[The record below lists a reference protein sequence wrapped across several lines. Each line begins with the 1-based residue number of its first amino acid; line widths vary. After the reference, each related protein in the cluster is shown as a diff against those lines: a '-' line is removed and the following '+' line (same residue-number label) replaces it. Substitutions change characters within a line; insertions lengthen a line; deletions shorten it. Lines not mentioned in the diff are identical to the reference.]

1 MLTPAQ
7 RHFQKVMAE
16 RRGQADEESDI
27 QRTAH
32 EQILHRLRM
41 DLSRLSGVQSEETKA
56 EMKKS
61 MLPEYEGWIEG
72 TLDGDSGRQDEV
84 ITRLMVWAIDC
95 RDYALAL
102 RLGRYVVRHGLTL
115 PDNFNRTAATFLT
128 EEMSKPLLTL
138 AAADADADLSSG
150 IAVLDEVAGI
160 VADSD
165 MPDVVRAKL
174 CKARG
179 LARRGATDITAKAEA
194 LALFREALTRN
205 PNAGVKKRL
214 QRLPVKLRS
223 CLRIAARVKVTRPAP
238 TKLTVLLIPSLK
250 KAPPPAQQVK
260 RRRVKPR
267 LRRQQAKRQNA
278 SLPARKRINDFGPVR
293 QAARVDICP
302 YTVF

>member
-7 RHFQKVMAE
+7 RHFQRVMAE

-61 MLPEYEGWIEG
+61 MLPEYDGWIEG

-128 EEMSKPLLTL
+128 EEMSKPVLTL
-138 AAADADADLSSG
+138 AAADADADLSAST
-150 IAVLDEVAGI
+150 AVLDEVADI

-174 CKARG
+174 CKARA
-179 LARRGATDITAKAEA
+179 LARRGATDITTKAEA

-205 PNAGVKKRL
+205 PNAGVKKEIATLAREVKKL
-214 QRLPVKLRS
+214 SADSGTGEGDSASTDKTDGTADPVPEKRATAS
-223 CLRIAARVKVTRPAP
+223 AAGKATTRKPTTRAATGKTTKRKPA
-238 TKLTVLLIPSLK
+238 SQK
-250 KAPPPAQQVK
+250 K
-260 RRRVKPR
+260 
-267 LRRQQAKRQNA
+267 N
-278 SLPARKRINDFGPVR
+278 
-293 QAARVDICP
+293 
-302 YTVF
+302 

>member
-7 RHFQKVMAE
+7 KHFQRVMAE

-128 EEMSKPLLTL
+128 EEMSKPVLTL
-138 AAADADADLSSG
+138 AAADADADLSAST
-150 IAVLDEVAGI
+150 AVLDEVAKI

-174 CKARG
+174 CKARA
-179 LARRGATDITAKAEA
+179 LARRGATDITTKAEA

-205 PNAGVKKRL
+205 PNAGVKKEIATLAREVKKL
-214 QRLPVKLRS
+214 SADGGTGEGGAASTDKTDGTVEPVPEKTITAS
-223 CLRIAARVKVTRPAP
+223 AAGKAATRKTTPKTATGKATKRKPA
-238 TKLTVLLIPSLK
+238 SQK
-250 KAPPPAQQVK
+250 K
-260 RRRVKPR
+260 
-267 LRRQQAKRQNA
+267 N
-278 SLPARKRINDFGPVR
+278 
-293 QAARVDICP
+293 
-302 YTVF
+302 

>member
-16 RRGQADEESDI
+16 RRGHADEESDI

-150 IAVLDEVAGI
+150 VAVLDEVAEI

-174 CKARG
+174 CKARA
-179 LARRGATDITAKAEA
+179 LARRGATDITTKAEA

-205 PNAGVKKRL
+205 PNAGVKKEIATLARDVKKL
-214 QRLPVKLRS
+214 SAVGGTGEGDAASTDKTDGTDEPVTEKTITAS
-223 CLRIAARVKVTRPAP
+223 AAAKATVRKARTPTATGKAIKRKPA
-238 TKLTVLLIPSLK
+238 SQK
-250 KAPPPAQQVK
+250 K
-260 RRRVKPR
+260 
-267 LRRQQAKRQNA
+267 N
-278 SLPARKRINDFGPVR
+278 
-293 QAARVDICP
+293 
-302 YTVF
+302 

>member
-150 IAVLDEVAGI
+150 VAVLDEVAEI

-205 PNAGVKKRL
+205 PNAGVKKEIATLAREVKKL
-214 QRLPVKLRS
+214 SADSGTGEGDSASTDKTDGTADPVPEKS
-223 CLRIAARVKVTRPAP
+223 ATASAAGKATTRKTTTKTATGKATKRKPA
-238 TKLTVLLIPSLK
+238 SQK
-250 KAPPPAQQVK
+250 K
-260 RRRVKPR
+260 
-267 LRRQQAKRQNA
+267 N
-278 SLPARKRINDFGPVR
+278 
-293 QAARVDICP
+293 
-302 YTVF
+302 

>member
-138 AAADADADLSSG
+138 AAADADAGLSSG
-150 IAVLDEVAGI
+150 IAVLDEVAEI

-174 CKARG
+174 CKARA
-179 LARRGATDITAKAEA
+179 LARRGATDITTKAEA

-205 PNAGVKKRL
+205 PNAGVKKEIATLAREVKKL
-214 QRLPVKLRS
+214 SADGGTGEGDAASTDKTDGTAEPVPEKTTTAS
-223 CLRIAARVKVTRPAP
+223 AAG
-238 TKLTVLLIPSLK
+238 
-250 KAPPPAQQVK
+250 KAT
-260 RRRVKPR
+260 
-267 LRRQQAKRQNA
+267 
-278 SLPARKRINDFGPVR
+278 ARKTTTK
-293 QAARVDICP
+293 AATGKATKRKP
-302 YTVF
+302 ASQKKN

>member
-7 RHFQKVMAE
+7 RHFQRVMAE

-32 EQILHRLRM
+32 EQILHRMRM

-128 EEMSKPLLTL
+128 EEMSKPVLTL
-138 AAADADADLSSG
+138 AAADADADLSAST
-150 IAVLDEVAGI
+150 AVLDEVADI

-174 CKARG
+174 CKARA
-179 LARRGATDITAKAEA
+179 LARRGATDITTKAEA

-205 PNAGVKKRL
+205 PNAGVKKEIATLAREVKKL
-214 QRLPVKLRS
+214 SADSGTGEGDAASTDKTDGTADPVPEKS
-223 CLRIAARVKVTRPAP
+223 ATASAAGKATTRKTTTRAASGKATKRKPA
-238 TKLTVLLIPSLK
+238 SQK
-250 KAPPPAQQVK
+250 K
-260 RRRVKPR
+260 
-267 LRRQQAKRQNA
+267 N
-278 SLPARKRINDFGPVR
+278 
-293 QAARVDICP
+293 
-302 YTVF
+302 

>member
-7 RHFQKVMAE
+7 RHFQRVMAE

-150 IAVLDEVAGI
+150 IAVLDEVADI

-174 CKARG
+174 CKARA
-179 LARRGATDITAKAEA
+179 LSRRGATDITTKAEA

-205 PNAGVKKRL
+205 PNAGVKKEIATLAREVKKL
-214 QRLPVKLRS
+214 SADGGTDEGEAASTNKTDGTAEPVPEKTTTAS
-223 CLRIAARVKVTRPAP
+223 AAD
-238 TKLTVLLIPSLK
+238 
-250 KAPPPAQQVK
+250 KAT
-260 RRRVKPR
+260 
-267 LRRQQAKRQNA
+267 
-278 SLPARKRINDFGPVR
+278 ARKTTTK
-293 QAARVDICP
+293 AATGKATKRKP
-302 YTVF
+302 ASQKKN

>member
-7 RHFQKVMAE
+7 KHFQKVMAE

-84 ITRLMVWAIDC
+84 ITRLIVWAIDC
-95 RDYALAL
+95 RDYALAM

-115 PDNFNRTAATFLT
+115 PDNFNRTAATFMT

-150 IAVLDEVAGI
+150 IAVLDEVADI

-174 CKARG
+174 CKARA
-179 LARRGATDITAKAEA
+179 LARRGATDITTKAEA

-205 PNAGVKKRL
+205 PNAGVKKEIATLARDVKKL
-214 QRLPVKLRS
+214 SADGGAGEGDAASTDKTDGTAEPVPEKS
-223 CLRIAARVKVTRPAP
+223 TTASAAG
-238 TKLTVLLIPSLK
+238 
-250 KAPPPAQQVK
+250 KAT
-260 RRRVKPR
+260 
-267 LRRQQAKRQNA
+267 
-278 SLPARKRINDFGPVR
+278 ARKTTTKTATGKATKRKPASQKKN
-293 QAARVDICP
+293 
-302 YTVF
+302 

>member
-7 RHFQKVMAE
+7 KYFQKVMAE
-16 RRGQADEESDI
+16 RRGQADEESNI

-128 EEMSKPLLTL
+128 EEVSKPVLTL
-138 AAADADADLSSG
+138 AAADADADLSAST
-150 IAVLDEVAGI
+150 AVLDEVAEI

-174 CKARG
+174 CKARA
-179 LARRGATDITAKAEA
+179 LARRGATDITTKAEA

-205 PNAGVKKRL
+205 PNAGVKKEIATLAREVKKL
-214 QRLPVKLRS
+214 SADDGTGEGGAASTDKTDGTVEPVPEKTTTAS
-223 CLRIAARVKVTRPAP
+223 AAGKAATRKTTPKTATGKA
-238 TKLTVLLIPSLK
+238 TKRKPVSQK
-250 KAPPPAQQVK
+250 K
-260 RRRVKPR
+260 
-267 LRRQQAKRQNA
+267 N
-278 SLPARKRINDFGPVR
+278 
-293 QAARVDICP
+293 
-302 YTVF
+302 

>member
-7 RHFQKVMAE
+7 RHFQRVMAE
-16 RRGQADEESDI
+16 RRGQADEVSDI

-174 CKARG
+174 CKARA

-205 PNAGVKKRL
+205 PNAGVKKEIATLAREVKKL
-214 QRLPVKLRS
+214 SADSGTGEGDSASTDKTDGTADPVPEKS
-223 CLRIAARVKVTRPAP
+223 ATASAAGKATTRKTTTRAATGKTTKRKPA
-238 TKLTVLLIPSLK
+238 SQK
-250 KAPPPAQQVK
+250 K
-260 RRRVKPR
+260 
-267 LRRQQAKRQNA
+267 N
-278 SLPARKRINDFGPVR
+278 
-293 QAARVDICP
+293 
-302 YTVF
+302 

>member
-7 RHFQKVMAE
+7 KHFQRVMAE

-128 EEMSKPLLTL
+128 EEMSKPVLTL
-138 AAADADADLSSG
+138 AAADADADLSAST
-150 IAVLDEVAGI
+150 AVLDEVSEI

-174 CKARG
+174 CKARA
-179 LARRGATDITAKAEA
+179 LARRGATDITTKAEA

-205 PNAGVKKRL
+205 PNAGVKKEIATLAREVKKL
-214 QRLPVKLRS
+214 SAGGGTGEGGAASTDKTDGTVEPVPEKTITAS
-223 CLRIAARVKVTRPAP
+223 AAGKAATRKTTPKTATGKATKRKPA
-238 TKLTVLLIPSLK
+238 SQK
-250 KAPPPAQQVK
+250 K
-260 RRRVKPR
+260 
-267 LRRQQAKRQNA
+267 N
-278 SLPARKRINDFGPVR
+278 
-293 QAARVDICP
+293 
-302 YTVF
+302 

>member
-84 ITRLMVWAIDC
+84 ITRMMVWAIDC

-128 EEMSKPLLTL
+128 EEVSKPLLTL

-150 IAVLDEVAGI
+150 VAVLDEVAEI

-174 CKARG
+174 CKARA
-179 LARRGATDITAKAEA
+179 LARRGATDITSKAEA

-205 PNAGVKKRL
+205 PNAGVKKEIATLARE
-214 QRLPVKLRS
+214 VKKLS
-223 CLRIAARVKVTRPAP
+223 ADDGTGEGDAASTDKTDGTAEPAP
-238 TKLTVLLIPSLK
+238 EKATIASAAAKATVRKARTPAATGKATKRKPASQK
-250 KAPPPAQQVK
+250 K
-260 RRRVKPR
+260 
-267 LRRQQAKRQNA
+267 N
-278 SLPARKRINDFGPVR
+278 
-293 QAARVDICP
+293 
-302 YTVF
+302 

>member
-102 RLGRYVVRHGLTL
+102 RMGRYVVRHGLTL

-128 EEMSKPLLTL
+128 EEMSKPVLTL
-138 AAADADADLSSG
+138 AAADADADLSAST
-150 IAVLDEVAGI
+150 AVLDEVAEI

-174 CKARG
+174 CKARA

-205 PNAGVKKRL
+205 PNAGVKKEIATLAREVKKL
-214 QRLPVKLRS
+214 SADSGTGESDAASTDKTDVTAEPVPEKS
-223 CLRIAARVKVTRPAP
+223 TTASAAGKATTRKTMTRAATGKATKRKPA
-238 TKLTVLLIPSLK
+238 SQK
-250 KAPPPAQQVK
+250 K
-260 RRRVKPR
+260 
-267 LRRQQAKRQNA
+267 N
-278 SLPARKRINDFGPVR
+278 
-293 QAARVDICP
+293 
-302 YTVF
+302 

>member
-95 RDYALAL
+95 RDYVLVMK
-102 RLGRYVVRHGLTL
+102 LGRYVVRHGLTL

-128 EEMSKPLLTL
+128 EEMSKPVLTL
-138 AAADADADLSSG
+138 AAADADADLSAST
-150 IAVLDEVAGI
+150 AVLDEVAEI

-174 CKARG
+174 CKARA
-179 LARRGATDITAKAEA
+179 LARRGATDITTKAEA

-205 PNAGVKKRL
+205 PNAGVKKEIATLAREVKKL
-214 QRLPVKLRS
+214 SADSGTGEGDTASTDKTDGTAEPVPEKTTTAS
-223 CLRIAARVKVTRPAP
+223 AAG
-238 TKLTVLLIPSLK
+238 
-250 KAPPPAQQVK
+250 KAT
-260 RRRVKPR
+260 
-267 LRRQQAKRQNA
+267 
-278 SLPARKRINDFGPVR
+278 ARKTTTKTATGKATKRKPASQKKN
-293 QAARVDICP
+293 
-302 YTVF
+302 

>member
-138 AAADADADLSSG
+138 AAADADADLSAST
-150 IAVLDEVAGI
+150 AVLDEVAEI

-174 CKARG
+174 CKARA
-179 LARRGATDITAKAEA
+179 LARRGATDITTKAEA

-205 PNAGVKKRL
+205 PNAGVKKEIATLAREVKKL
-214 QRLPVKLRS
+214 SADDGTGENETASTDKTDGTAEPVPEKATTAS
-223 CLRIAARVKVTRPAP
+223 AAD
-238 TKLTVLLIPSLK
+238 
-250 KAPPPAQQVK
+250 KAT
-260 RRRVKPR
+260 
-267 LRRQQAKRQNA
+267 
-278 SLPARKRINDFGPVR
+278 ARKTTTK
-293 QAARVDICP
+293 AATGKATKRKP
-302 YTVF
+302 ASQKKN

>member
-7 RHFQKVMAE
+7 RHFQRVMAE

-61 MLPEYEGWIEG
+61 MLPEYDGWIEG

-102 RLGRYVVRHGLTL
+102 RLGRYVVRYGLTL

-128 EEMSKPLLTL
+128 EEMSKPVLTL
-138 AAADADADLSSG
+138 AAADADADLSAST
-150 IAVLDEVAGI
+150 AVLDEVADI

-174 CKARG
+174 CKARA
-179 LARRGATDITAKAEA
+179 LARRGATDITTKAEA

-205 PNAGVKKRL
+205 PNAGVKKEIATLAREVKKL
-214 QRLPVKLRS
+214 SADSGTGEGDSASTDKTDGTADPVPEKS
-223 CLRIAARVKVTRPAP
+223 ATASAAGKATTRKTTTRAATGKTTKRKPA
-238 TKLTVLLIPSLK
+238 SQK
-250 KAPPPAQQVK
+250 K
-260 RRRVKPR
+260 
-267 LRRQQAKRQNA
+267 N
-278 SLPARKRINDFGPVR
+278 
-293 QAARVDICP
+293 
-302 YTVF
+302 

>member
-61 MLPEYEGWIEG
+61 MLPDYEGWIEG

-95 RDYALAL
+95 RDHALAL

-128 EEMSKPLLTL
+128 EEMSKPVLTL
-138 AAADADADLSSG
+138 AAADADADLSAST
-150 IAVLDEVAGI
+150 AVLDEVAEI

-174 CKARG
+174 CKARA
-179 LARRGATDITAKAEA
+179 LSRRGATDITTKAEA

-205 PNAGVKKRL
+205 PNAGVKKEIATLAREVKKL
-214 QRLPVKLRS
+214 SADGGTDEGGAASTGESDGTAEPVPEKTTTAS
-223 CLRIAARVKVTRPAP
+223 AAAKATVRKARTPAATGKA
-238 TKLTVLLIPSLK
+238 TKCKPASQK
-250 KAPPPAQQVK
+250 K
-260 RRRVKPR
+260 
-267 LRRQQAKRQNA
+267 N
-278 SLPARKRINDFGPVR
+278 
-293 QAARVDICP
+293 
-302 YTVF
+302 

>member
-128 EEMSKPLLTL
+128 EEVSKPLLTL

-150 IAVLDEVAGI
+150 VAVLDEVAEI

-174 CKARG
+174 CKARA
-179 LARRGATDITAKAEA
+179 LARRGATDITTKAEA

-205 PNAGVKKRL
+205 PNAGVKKEIATLAREVKKL
-214 QRLPVKLRS
+214 SADGGTGEGDTASTDKTDGTAEPVPEKS
-223 CLRIAARVKVTRPAP
+223 TTASAAG
-238 TKLTVLLIPSLK
+238 
-250 KAPPPAQQVK
+250 KAT
-260 RRRVKPR
+260 
-267 LRRQQAKRQNA
+267 
-278 SLPARKRINDFGPVR
+278 ARKTTTKTATGKATKRKPASQKKN
-293 QAARVDICP
+293 
-302 YTVF
+302 

>member
-72 TLDGDSGRQDEV
+72 TLDGDNGRQDEV

-128 EEMSKPLLTL
+128 EEVSKPLLTL

-150 IAVLDEVAGI
+150 VAVLDEVADI

-174 CKARG
+174 CKARA
-179 LARRGATDITAKAEA
+179 LARRGATDITTKAEA

-205 PNAGVKKRL
+205 PNAGVKKEIATLARE
-214 QRLPVKLRS
+214 VKKLS
-223 CLRIAARVKVTRPAP
+223 ADGGTDEDDAGSTDKTDGTAETVPEKTTAASAAGKATARNTTTKTATGKATKRKPA
-238 TKLTVLLIPSLK
+238 SQK
-250 KAPPPAQQVK
+250 K
-260 RRRVKPR
+260 
-267 LRRQQAKRQNA
+267 N
-278 SLPARKRINDFGPVR
+278 
-293 QAARVDICP
+293 
-302 YTVF
+302 

>member
-174 CKARG
+174 CKARA
-179 LARRGATDITAKAEA
+179 LARRGATDITTKAEA

-205 PNAGVKKRL
+205 PNAGVKKEIATLAREVKKL
-214 QRLPVKLRS
+214 SADDGTGEGDTASTDKTDGTAEPVPEK
-223 CLRIAARVKVTRPAP
+223 IATASAAGNAP
-238 TKLTVLLIPSLK
+238 TRKTTTKTVTGKATKRKPASQK
-250 KAPPPAQQVK
+250 K
-260 RRRVKPR
+260 
-267 LRRQQAKRQNA
+267 N
-278 SLPARKRINDFGPVR
+278 
-293 QAARVDICP
+293 
-302 YTVF
+302 

>member
-205 PNAGVKKRL
+205 PNAGVKKEIATLAREVKKL
-214 QRLPVKLRS
+214 SADSGTGEGDSASTDNTDGTADPVPEKS
-223 CLRIAARVKVTRPAP
+223 ATASAAGKATTRKTTTKTATGKATKRKPA
-238 TKLTVLLIPSLK
+238 SQK
-250 KAPPPAQQVK
+250 K
-260 RRRVKPR
+260 
-267 LRRQQAKRQNA
+267 N
-278 SLPARKRINDFGPVR
+278 
-293 QAARVDICP
+293 
-302 YTVF
+302 

>member
-95 RDYALAL
+95 RDYVLVMK
-102 RLGRYVVRHGLTL
+102 LGRYVVRHGLTL

-128 EEMSKPLLTL
+128 EEMSKSLLTL

-150 IAVLDEVAGI
+150 IAVLDEVADI

-174 CKARG
+174 CKARA
-179 LARRGATDITAKAEA
+179 LARRGATDITTKAEA

-205 PNAGVKKRL
+205 PNAGVKKEIATLAREVKKL
-214 QRLPVKLRS
+214 SADSGTGEGDAASTDKTDGTAEPVPEKTTTAS
-223 CLRIAARVKVTRPAP
+223 AAGKAAARKTTTKTATGKATKRKPA
-238 TKLTVLLIPSLK
+238 SQK
-250 KAPPPAQQVK
+250 K
-260 RRRVKPR
+260 
-267 LRRQQAKRQNA
+267 N
-278 SLPARKRINDFGPVR
+278 
-293 QAARVDICP
+293 
-302 YTVF
+302 

>member
-174 CKARG
+174 CKARA

-205 PNAGVKKRL
+205 PNAGVKKE
-214 QRLPVKLRS
+214 
-223 CLRIAARVKVTRPAP
+223 I
-238 TKLTVLLIPSLK
+238 
-250 KAPPPAQQVK
+250 
-260 RRRVKPR
+260 
-267 LRRQQAKRQNA
+267 A
-278 SLPARKRINDFGPVR
+278 SLAREVKKLSADSGTGEGDTASTDKTDGTAEPVPEKTTTASAAGKATARKTTTKTATGKATKRKPASQKKN
-293 QAARVDICP
+293 
-302 YTVF
+302 

>member
-7 RHFQKVMAE
+7 KHFQKVMAE

-102 RLGRYVVRHGLTL
+102 RLGRYVVRHGLML

-128 EEMSKPLLTL
+128 EEMSKPVLTL
-138 AAADADADLSSG
+138 AAADTDADLSSG
-150 IAVLDEVAGI
+150 VAVLDEVAEI

-174 CKARG
+174 CKARA
-179 LARRGATDITAKAEA
+179 LARRGATDITTKAEA

-205 PNAGVKKRL
+205 PNAGVKKEIATLAREVKKL
-214 QRLPVKLRS
+214 SADGGTGEGDTTSTDKTDGTAEPVPEKTTTAS
-223 CLRIAARVKVTRPAP
+223 AAG
-238 TKLTVLLIPSLK
+238 
-250 KAPPPAQQVK
+250 KAT
-260 RRRVKPR
+260 
-267 LRRQQAKRQNA
+267 
-278 SLPARKRINDFGPVR
+278 ARKTTTR
-293 QAARVDICP
+293 AATGKATKRKP
-302 YTVF
+302 ASQKKN

>member
-128 EEMSKPLLTL
+128 EEMSKPVLTL
-138 AAADADADLSSG
+138 AAADADADLSAST
-150 IAVLDEVAGI
+150 AVLDEVAEI

-174 CKARG
+174 CKARA
-179 LARRGATDITAKAEA
+179 LARRGATDITTKAEA

-205 PNAGVKKRL
+205 PNAGVKKEIATLAREVKKL
-214 QRLPVKLRS
+214 SADGGTGEGEAASTDKTDGTAEPVPEKS
-223 CLRIAARVKVTRPAP
+223 ATASAAGKATTRKTTTKTATGKATKRKPA
-238 TKLTVLLIPSLK
+238 SQK
-250 KAPPPAQQVK
+250 K
-260 RRRVKPR
+260 
-267 LRRQQAKRQNA
+267 N
-278 SLPARKRINDFGPVR
+278 
-293 QAARVDICP
+293 
-302 YTVF
+302 

>member
-95 RDYALAL
+95 RDYVLVMK
-102 RLGRYVVRHGLTL
+102 LGRYVVRHGLTL

-150 IAVLDEVAGI
+150 IAVLDEVADI

-174 CKARG
+174 CKARA
-179 LARRGATDITAKAEA
+179 LARRGATDITTKAEA

-205 PNAGVKKRL
+205 PNAGVKKEIATLAREVKKL
-214 QRLPVKLRS
+214 SADGGTGEGDAASTDKTDGAADPVPEKS
-223 CLRIAARVKVTRPAP
+223 TTASAAGKAP
-238 TKLTVLLIPSLK
+238 TRKTTTK
-250 KAPPPAQQVK
+250 TATGKATKRKPASQ
-260 RRRVKPR
+260 
-267 LRRQQAKRQNA
+267 
-278 SLPARKRINDFGPVR
+278 RKN
-293 QAARVDICP
+293 
-302 YTVF
+302 

>member
-95 RDYALAL
+95 HDYALAL

-174 CKARG
+174 CKARA
-179 LARRGATDITAKAEA
+179 LARRGATDITTKAEA

-205 PNAGVKKRL
+205 PNAGVKKEIATLAREVKKL
-214 QRLPVKLRS
+214 SADDGTGEGDTASTDKTDGTAEPVPEK
-223 CLRIAARVKVTRPAP
+223 IATASAAGNAP
-238 TKLTVLLIPSLK
+238 TRKTTTKTVTGKATKRKPASQK
-250 KAPPPAQQVK
+250 K
-260 RRRVKPR
+260 
-267 LRRQQAKRQNA
+267 N
-278 SLPARKRINDFGPVR
+278 
-293 QAARVDICP
+293 
-302 YTVF
+302 

>member
-16 RRGQADEESDI
+16 RRGQADAESDI

-95 RDYALAL
+95 RDYALVM

-128 EEMSKPLLTL
+128 EEISKPLLTL
-138 AAADADADLSSG
+138 AAADVDADLSSG
-150 IAVLDEVAGI
+150 IAVLDEVAEI

-174 CKARG
+174 CKARA
-179 LARRGATDITAKAEA
+179 LSRRGATDISTKAEA

-205 PNAGVKKRL
+205 PNAGVKKEIATLAREVKKL
-214 QRLPVKLRS
+214 SADGGTGENEASSTDIIDSTAEPVPEKTTTAS
-223 CLRIAARVKVTRPAP
+223 AAGKVTVRKTT
-238 TKLTVLLIPSLK
+238 TKAATG
-250 KAPPPAQQVK
+250 KATK
-260 RRRVKPR
+260 RK
-267 LRRQQAKRQNA
+267 
-278 SLPARKRINDFGPVR
+278 PAREKKN
-293 QAARVDICP
+293 
-302 YTVF
+302 

>member
-115 PDNFNRTAATFLT
+115 PDNLNRTAATFLT

-150 IAVLDEVAGI
+150 IAVLDEVAEI

-174 CKARG
+174 CKARA
-179 LARRGATDITAKAEA
+179 LARRGATDITTKAEA

-205 PNAGVKKRL
+205 PNAGVKKEIATLAREVKKL
-214 QRLPVKLRS
+214 SADSGTGEGDTASTDKTDGTAEPVPEKTTTAS
-223 CLRIAARVKVTRPAP
+223 AAG
-238 TKLTVLLIPSLK
+238 
-250 KAPPPAQQVK
+250 KAT
-260 RRRVKPR
+260 
-267 LRRQQAKRQNA
+267 
-278 SLPARKRINDFGPVR
+278 ARKTTTKTATGKATKRKPASQKKN
-293 QAARVDICP
+293 
-302 YTVF
+302 

>member
-7 RHFQKVMAE
+7 RHFQRVMAE

-72 TLDGDSGRQDEV
+72 TLDGDNGRQDEV

-128 EEMSKPLLTL
+128 EEMSKPVLTL
-138 AAADADADLSSG
+138 AAADADADLSSSV
-150 IAVLDEVAGI
+150 AVLDEVAEI

-174 CKARG
+174 CKARA
-179 LARRGATDITAKAEA
+179 LARRGATDITTKAEA

-205 PNAGVKKRL
+205 PNAGVKKEIATLAREVKKL
-214 QRLPVKLRS
+214 SADGGTGEGEAASTDKTDGTAEPVPEKS
-223 CLRIAARVKVTRPAP
+223 ATASAAGKATTRKTTTKTATGKATKRKPA
-238 TKLTVLLIPSLK
+238 SQK
-250 KAPPPAQQVK
+250 K
-260 RRRVKPR
+260 
-267 LRRQQAKRQNA
+267 N
-278 SLPARKRINDFGPVR
+278 
-293 QAARVDICP
+293 
-302 YTVF
+302 

>member
-102 RLGRYVVRHGLTL
+102 RMGRYVVRHGLTL
-115 PDNFNRTAATFLT
+115 PDNFNRTSATFLT
-128 EEMSKPLLTL
+128 EEMSKPVLTL
-138 AAADADADLSSG
+138 AAADADADLSAST
-150 IAVLDEVAGI
+150 AVLDEVAEI

-174 CKARG
+174 CKARA

-205 PNAGVKKRL
+205 PNAGVKKEIATLAREVKKL
-214 QRLPVKLRS
+214 SADSGTGESDAASTDKTDVTAEPVPEKS
-223 CLRIAARVKVTRPAP
+223 TTASAAGKATTRKTMTRAATGKATKRKPA
-238 TKLTVLLIPSLK
+238 SQK
-250 KAPPPAQQVK
+250 K
-260 RRRVKPR
+260 
-267 LRRQQAKRQNA
+267 N
-278 SLPARKRINDFGPVR
+278 
-293 QAARVDICP
+293 
-302 YTVF
+302 

>member
-7 RHFQKVMAE
+7 RHFQRVMAE

-95 RDYALAL
+95 RDYVLVMK
-102 RLGRYVVRHGLTL
+102 LGRYVVRHGLTL

-150 IAVLDEVAGI
+150 IAVLDEVADI

-174 CKARG
+174 CKARA
-179 LARRGATDITAKAEA
+179 LARRGATDITTKAEA

-205 PNAGVKKRL
+205 PNAGVKKEIATLAREVKKL
-214 QRLPVKLRS
+214 SADSGTGEGDAASTDKTDGTAEPVPEKS
-223 CLRIAARVKVTRPAP
+223 TTASAAGKTATRKTTTKTATGKATKRKPANQ
-238 TKLTVLLIPSLK
+238 K
-250 KAPPPAQQVK
+250 K
-260 RRRVKPR
+260 
-267 LRRQQAKRQNA
+267 N
-278 SLPARKRINDFGPVR
+278 
-293 QAARVDICP
+293 
-302 YTVF
+302 

>member
-150 IAVLDEVAGI
+150 IAMLDEVAGI

-174 CKARG
+174 CKARA
-179 LARRGATDITAKAEA
+179 LARRGATDITTKAEA

-205 PNAGVKKRL
+205 PNAGVKKEIATLAREVKKL
-214 QRLPVKLRS
+214 SADDGTGEGDTASTDKTDGTAEPVPEK
-223 CLRIAARVKVTRPAP
+223 IATASAAGNAP
-238 TKLTVLLIPSLK
+238 TRKTTTKTVTGKATKRKPASQK
-250 KAPPPAQQVK
+250 K
-260 RRRVKPR
+260 
-267 LRRQQAKRQNA
+267 N
-278 SLPARKRINDFGPVR
+278 
-293 QAARVDICP
+293 
-302 YTVF
+302 